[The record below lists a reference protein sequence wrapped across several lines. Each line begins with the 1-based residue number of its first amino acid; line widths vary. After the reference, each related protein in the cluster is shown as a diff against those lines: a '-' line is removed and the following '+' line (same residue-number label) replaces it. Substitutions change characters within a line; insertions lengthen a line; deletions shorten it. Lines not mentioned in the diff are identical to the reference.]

1 MVSGIVVGI
10 LKEQHP
16 DHIILSDSTRVQIPN
31 GSILEHFPS
40 GSRVTILYSRDG
52 GAEMVV
58 QSLTRSAASDLR
70 HLPPT

>member
-1 MVSGIVVGI
+1 VSGIVVGI

-16 DHIILSDSTRVQIPN
+16 DHIILSDSSRVQIPN

-40 GSRVTILYSRDG
+40 GSRVTILYSREG

-58 QSLTRSAASDLR
+58 HSLTRSAASDLG